1 MQTMERTEKYRRCL
15 VLPGG
20 GFRFGYYL
28 GIYAAAEDSGHQP
41 DILLASCGGAIAAAV
56 IAGLPDTQARFDW
69 LTSADMYC
77 FLRQI
82 RPTDRATPLR
92 ALQGVVLRWLDHTMA
107 SRITDLFRCY
117 LFDLP
122 TALPLPGA
130 LPTYGPAIAIV
141 GARLLYRACDS
152 GMKRGDRQLFAQIV
166 LCPER
171 AAALLHGTAAPA
183 ADPRWSGGAIAP
195 ILELECDMP
204 VAEAV
209 RISVADMVYFRNH
222 AWAAQ
227 HYTGGVIDLF
237 PIELAHRLAHKV
249 IMERK
254 APFNPWFA
262 LPALRSVL
270 GIDGAA
276 RLRHVHSEH
285 AHIWVDTRDVARA
298 LRDHSIEKKIDW
310 RRNRISLVVPDTHA
324 AYVAQ
329 VRAQW
334 QYGYR
339 KGMAAFAGK
348 QS

>member
-1 MQTMERTEKYRRCL
+1 MERTEKYRCCL

-28 GIYAAAEDSGHQP
+28 GVYAAAEDSGHQP
-41 DILLASCGGAIAAAV
+41 DMLLASCGGAIAAAV
-56 IAGLPDTQARFDW
+56 IAGLPDTQARLDW
-69 LTSADMYC
+69 LQSADMYC
-77 FLRQI
+77 FLRNIQ
-82 RPTDRATPLR
+82 PTDSATPLR
-92 ALQGVVLRWLDHTMA
+92 VLGGAVGRWLDHAMA
-107 SRITDLFRCY
+107 SRITDLFRGY

-122 TALPLPGA
+122 TAPPLPGV
-130 LPTYGPAIAIV
+130 TRGCGPAIAIV

-152 GMKRGDRQLFAQIV
+152 GMKRGDRQLFAEIV
-166 LCPER
+166 FCPRR
-171 AAALLHGTAAPA
+171 AAALLHGSAAPA

-195 ILELECDMP
+195 ILELECGMP
-204 VAEAV
+204 VAEAA
-209 RISVADMVYFRNH
+209 RISMADMVYFRSH

-237 PIELAHRLAHKV
+237 PIELAHRLADEV
-249 IMERK
+249 VMERK
-254 APFNPWFA
+254 APFNPLLA

-285 AHIWVDTRDVARA
+285 AHVWVDTRDVTRA
-298 LRDHSIEKKIDW
+298 LRDHSIRKKVDW
-310 RRNRISLVVPDTHA
+310 RRNRISLLVPDTHA
-324 AYVAQ
+324 AYTAQ

-334 QYGYR
+334 EYGYR
-339 KGMAAFAGK
+339 KGMAAFVGE